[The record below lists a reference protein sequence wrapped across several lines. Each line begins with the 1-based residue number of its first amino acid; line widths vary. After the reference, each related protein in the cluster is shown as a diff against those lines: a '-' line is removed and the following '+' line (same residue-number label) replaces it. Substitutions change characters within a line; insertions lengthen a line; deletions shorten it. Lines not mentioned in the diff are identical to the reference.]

1 MVMLALNNH
10 VNVMVML
17 VLNNHVTYSYL
28 RIDDSATMPSIYE
41 NFGLLS
47 IKALPGKGGNLQ
59 RCVMALESNVS
70 GSKCGKTEFEAHG
83 ILAIASAYMMIIA
96 KSMLNLKALDMF

>member
-70 GSKCGKTEFEAHG
+70 GSKCGKTEFEAF
-83 ILAIASAYMMIIA
+83 ASAYMMFIA
-96 KSMLNLKALDMF
+96 KSMLSLKALEMF

>member
-1 MVMLALNNH
+1 MFMLVLNNH
-10 VNVMVML
+10 VNAMVML
-17 VLNNHVTYSYL
+17 VLNNHVTTILGSFIQPRCLPCMRTLATYPL
-28 RIDDSATMPSIYE
+28 RLC
-41 NFGLLS
+41 LL
-47 IKALPGKGGNLQ
+47 KVENLQ
-59 RCVMALESNVS
+59 RCFMALESNIS